1 MSVFSG
7 EKGTDSFLPGPGDFL
22 DMTDDDDEYV
32 QDDDEDSDEEDECD
46 DDDDDDDEDED
57 ESLFDFDVSLHPK
70 LRSRSQ
76 PETTSPP
83 TRPIDSFLLPS
94 GIPLPPLPFHP
105 YFSPSYPTITK
116 RKYVHRTRQASDPLF
131 HRVYALE
138 NITAMKRRISP
149 PRPFMD
155 PELLARMR
163 MRMHY
168 YGYSSRCRGSHHDN
182 DDAMIIPELEEIMMY
197 GGIRWRSEI
206 HRIKLLDR
214 HRPLYTLYNNAWST
228 TYDGGRGDVE
238 EEVIREGLE
247 RKCEI
252 GRWVALNPGRE
263 DGRLRVGSS
272 LRNVAFGPGA
282 PDV

>member
-1 MSVFSG
+1 
-7 EKGTDSFLPGPGDFL
+7 
-22 DMTDDDDEYV
+22 
-32 QDDDEDSDEEDECD
+32 
-46 DDDDDDDEDED
+46 
-57 ESLFDFDVSLHPK
+57 
-70 LRSRSQ
+70 
-76 PETTSPP
+76 
-83 TRPIDSFLLPS
+83 
-94 GIPLPPLPFHP
+94 
-105 YFSPSYPTITK
+105 
-116 RKYVHRTRQASDPLF
+116 
-131 HRVYALE
+131 
-138 NITAMKRRISP
+138 
-149 PRPFMD
+149 
-155 PELLARMR
+155 
-163 MRMHY
+163 
-168 YGYSSRCRGSHHDN
+168 
-182 DDAMIIPELEEIMMY
+182 MY